1 MKAVDILN
9 KVKVILGLEQEP
21 VELSEAKLSD
31 GSIIQY
37 ENLEVGSV
45 VTIISEDGTTQP
57 LVTGEY
63 ELEDKSKL
71 TIGEDGSIINYV
83 KVDEEIPEEEEEA
96 KKEVE
101 AEEVT
106 EAEVRITA
114 LEEAVNMLMDAVNS
128 LLTENETKMS
138 ALETKLSEVDTKVI
152 ELSAQPAGQSL
163 TEKVIEQEMTAFE
176 KFRAARK

>member
-71 TIGEDGSIINYV
+71 TIGEDGSIVNYV
-83 KVDEEIPEEEEEA
+83 KVDEEIPEEEEA